1 MPQLIGNLLGNR
13 GSGLA
18 FCHLPSLSITKTIKP
33 DLFSEQ
39 RGLILSHSTAPES
52 LSRTFG
58 DMKDRGEIEVPRNKL
73 RGISDC
79 LVS

>member
-1 MPQLIGNLLGNR
+1 MPQLIGNLLALFNR
-13 GSGLA
+13 SR
-18 FCHLPSLSITKTIKP
+18 HLSTSMINKVKEKDEDIFP
-33 DLFSEQ
+33 FSKKG
-39 RGLILSHSTAPES
+39 GLIFNHSTAPES

-79 LVS
+79 